1 MKYNTIIF
9 DVDGTLI
16 DTGLGIMSSVKH
28 VLNKFNLKQLSDVEL
43 FKFVGISPLQAA
55 FCHFCNI
62 DSDLSQKCAEGFRT
76 YYNENE
82 LFNASIYD
90 GIIELLEYLKSNNYK
105 LGIATYKREDLVLK
119 LLKHFDLY
127 KYFDIVFGADNNN
140 KISKSNMIEKC
151 IKTLN
156 TKKENTIM
164 IGDSCHDAD
173 AAKKVDIPIFCV
185 TYGFGFKNKDETEV
199 YNPIFIADKP
209 QDILK
214 YIKKYKGE

>member
-16 DTGLGIMSSVKH
+16 DTRLGIMSSVKH

-151 IKTLN
+151 MKTLN
-156 TKKENTIM
+156 TKKENIIM
-164 IGDSCHDAD
+164 IGDSCHDAE
-173 AAKKVDIPIFCV
+173 AAKELGIDFIGVI
-185 TYGFGFKNKDETEV
+185 YGFGFKNKEELEI
-199 YNPIFIADKP
+199 YKPIFVAENP
-209 QDILK
+209 YEILEFFK
-214 YIKKYKGE
+214 IKGE